1 MAPKTRA
8 ELQRDH
14 RERKKQEVGV
24 AKKPRKKRGEIRRDY
39 RERKK
44 LEDDKTYLQ
53 RERDRKR
60 KAYIPTALLTE
71 SEAIVQMDFAENYTC
86 QSLEEVQ
93 SAYWNASMVTLHPA
107 IAYYRSE
114 DGQVSYKSRVFISDE
129 LGHNSATVFAFIK
142 ELIPHL
148 KVMLSQVKRILYYT
162 DSPTSQYRNKTI
174 FYLLS
179 HHKELFRV
187 SASRDFFEAGH
198 GKGPCDGI
206 GGSVKHMAD
215 EAVRLQKV
223 TIQGASDSSLGR
235 SNTRLQALFLS
246 PLFPRRIVSCLVLW
260 QLNQKLRDLES

>member
-60 KAYIPTALLTE
+60 KAYIPGAGTALLTE

-93 SAYWNASMVTLHPA
+93 SAYWNASMVTLHLA

-114 DGQVSYKSRVFISDE
+114 DGQVSHKSRVFISDE

-142 ELIPHL
+142 ELIPH
-148 KVMLSQVKRILYYT
+148 
-162 DSPTSQYRNKTI
+162 
-174 FYLLS
+174 
-179 HHKELFRV
+179 
-187 SASRDFFEAGH
+187 
-198 GKGPCDGI
+198 
-206 GGSVKHMAD
+206 
-215 EAVRLQKV
+215 
-223 TIQGASDSSLGR
+223 
-235 SNTRLQALFLS
+235 
-246 PLFPRRIVSCLVLW
+246 
-260 QLNQKLRDLES
+260 